1 LTQANHDNWE
11 PLTVYEY
18 EKLNGQVS
26 YILAKDDHEAADIA
40 AMLCGGSQ
48 FLKDV
53 RLSYEQ

>member
-1 LTQANHDNWE
+1 MTQVNNWE

-18 EKLNGQVS
+18 EQLNGQVS

-40 AMLCGGSQ
+40 AMLCGGSE